1 MPIEMDKRLLRG
13 VTIGDW
19 RPMPSVRKLL
29 ARRKEYEDEDGN
41 PLWGPE
47 EKRKKEEEKMTPVK
61 RVEDP
66 EKTKASQTDWNSRAK
81 RTPSRLTPADEA
93 DRLPGVPMR
102 RVRMLVTRE
111 GSPNGNQVVLYE
123 KGEVYDIPDPV
134 ALPWIASG
142 KAEEV

>member
-13 VTIGDW
+13 RNIGDW

-29 ARRKEYEDEDGN
+29 ARRTEYEDEDGN

-47 EKRKKEEEKMTPVK
+47 EKRQEEKEKMTPIKDTEDLHKVK
-61 RVEDP
+61 P
-66 EKTKASQTDWNSRAK
+66 CQTDWNSRAK
-81 RTPSRLTPADEA
+81 RTPPRLILADEA
-93 DRLPGVPMR
+93 DRLPGAPMR
-102 RVRMLVTRE
+102 KVRMLVTGE

-123 KGEVYDIPDPV
+123 KGKVYNMPDTLAV
-134 ALPWIASG
+134 PWIVSG